1 VPASGARFT
10 ATPPR
15 LHAFGSFP
23 VRAFASVPGASPAAR

>member
-23 VRAFASVPGASPAAR
+23 VRAFASVHGASPAAR